1 MENDGTGA
9 QIPLLA
15 SDYQRLGERCDGYV
29 ITPSCSLARR
39 GCQAMVVLS
48 ALCSLIVAWSPWDS
62 WWDTRVNY
70 RRNKQTCRHADIS
83 EIYSSCHNCSAG
95 GEHDPNQASVN
106 EYKAGQGLGPHVDNK
121 EHWDDRISIL
131 SLGDP
136 VSMVFQRVDRRG
148 HSTRDP
154 PVRLLLEPNS
164 LLILKGRARYEYT
177 HCIPHCWEDIV
188 NGVPSKRGRRVSV
201 TLRHMS
207 ETTLSRL

>member
-1 MENDGTGA
+1 MGEGCRLADNDNNNNNDRQPLSNGRTVA
-9 QIPLLA
+9 QTSRIGR
-15 SDYQRLGERCDGYV
+15 SVGQ
-29 ITPSCSLARR
+29 
-39 GCQAMVVLS
+39 
-48 ALCSLIVAWSPWDS
+48 PWDS
-62 WWDTRVNY
+62 HIDY
-70 RRNKQTCRHADIS
+70 RRKKQTCRHANIS
-83 EIYSSCHNCSAG
+83 EIYSGYHHCATG
-95 GEHDPNQASVN
+95 GERDPDQASVN

-121 EHWDDRISIL
+121 EHSIDRISIL

-164 LLILKGRARYEYT
+164 PLILKGRARYEYS

-207 ETTLSRL
+207 EETLNHL